1 MPPSTPA
8 PTPEPA
14 AEPEDEATV
23 KEQEEEQEEAV
34 SRAEASADRE
44 EEAEKAD
51 RTTAVE
57 AGGVEAAPPGTQEA
71 AQLSGE
77 EAREVMAGAKR
88 LAGERGVVGA
98 LAASGALAK
107 AASRAQQS
115 EEGVGVREREVGSRR
130 ATHVAAQGLGG
141 HVGAARA
148 ARGQR
153 PAGLGQR
160 DGVRAETVV
169 PSGLRPGDFFSAPVG
184 RGAMLVQVPQG
195 VTAGDRLKLVP
206 QITGEGREMLRWVPA
221 RNVRRRS

>member
-1 MPPSTPA
+1 M
-8 PTPEPA
+8 
-14 AEPEDEATV
+14 EPEDEATV

-44 EEAEKAD
+44 EEAEEAD

-71 AQLSGE
+71 AQLSSE

-88 LAGERGVVGA
+88 LAGERGVVRA

-115 EEGVGVREREVGSRR
+115 EEGVGDREREVGSRHT
-130 ATHVAAQGLGG
+130 THLAAQGLGG
-141 HVGAARA
+141 HVDA

-169 PSGLRPGDFFSAPVG
+169 PAGLRPGDFFSAPVG
-184 RGAMLVQVPQG
+184 GGAMLVQVPQG
-195 VTAGDRLKLVP
+195 VAAGDRLKLVP

-221 RNVRRRS
+221 GNVRRRR